1 LRIEIL
7 KMKQLFSEKCDN
19 YREGRHKL
27 QKKVKKRDDKILDLE
42 QRLGNLERALMMRDA
57 ESRANVLPSYRA
69 SELQNNQ
76 MACEEWQPVNGEVA
90 STTGKFG
97 VDLES
102 SQNFA
107 LKSNVSSRSLE
118 NTRNFNSTAKM
129 NMRAAIVGL
138 VGQNN

>member
-57 ESRANVLPSYRA
+57 ESRANVMPSYRA
-69 SELQNNQ
+69 SEIQNNQ
-76 MACEEWQPVNGEVA
+76 MASE
-90 STTGKFG
+90 
-97 VDLES
+97 
-102 SQNFA
+102 
-107 LKSNVSSRSLE
+107 
-118 NTRNFNSTAKM
+118 
-129 NMRAAIVGL
+129 
-138 VGQNN
+138 